1 MCVQHMPVAW
11 VHLPLSS
18 DFATVLQFLQHRYAH
33 VPAQRWVERIQAHE
47 VSFENGDLITLN
59 TPYRGNCRVR
69 YYKSQPQEPKI
80 PFAVQVVYENEHLVV
95 ASKPHFLPVVPGAE
109 FIQESLVY
117 RLREELN
124 LPDLTPAHRL
134 DRDTAGLVL
143 LCKHPAQRG
152 IYQRLFQ
159 SRAVHKRYLAI
170 AHAQAPLPPAETH
183 WAHRIAPAPTP
194 APWFAMSVQPGEA
207 NAMTRVRQGIALKPD
222 KVLLCLEPVTGRKHQ
237 LRVQAAHMGFPL
249 LYDRF
254 YPQMQAK
261 QPDNYDEPLQLLAS
275 ELAFQDPISGEPMH
289 FCSSHTLKHGG
300 ADVLRLPALL
310 C

>member
-1 MCVQHMPVAW
+1 MCAQQMPVAW
-11 VHLPLSS
+11 VHLPFSK

-33 VPAQRWVERIQAHE
+33 VPAQRWVERIQANE
-47 VSFENGDLITLN
+47 VRFENGAPITLS
-59 TPYRGNCRVR
+59 TPYQGNCRVR
-69 YYKSQPQEPKI
+69 YAKSHPQEPRI
-80 PFAVQVVYENEHLVV
+80 PFEVQVVYENEHIVV

-117 RLREELN
+117 RLRQELE
-124 LPDLTPAHRL
+124 LPELSPAHRL

-143 LCKHPAQRG
+143 LCKYPAQRG
-152 IYQRLFQ
+152 AYQRLFQ

-170 AHAQAPLPPAETH
+170 AHTQAPLPPTETQ
-183 WAHRIAPAPTP
+183 WIHRIAPAPTP
-194 APWFAMSVQPGEA
+194 APWFAMSIQPGEA
-207 NAMTRVRQGIALKPD
+207 NAVTQVRHCIALGDNKA
-222 KVLLCLEPVTGRKHQ
+222 LLCLEPITGRKHQ

-254 YPQMQAK
+254 YPHMQPKA
-261 QPDNYDEPLQLLAS
+261 PDNYEEPLQLLAS
-275 ELAFQDPISGEPMH
+275 ELAFRDPISGALLH
-289 FCSSHTLKHGG
+289 FQSPHTLKYGG

>member
-1 MCVQHMPVAW
+1 MCVQHMAVAW

-47 VSFENGDLITLN
+47 VHFENGDPIHLN
-59 TPYRGNCRVR
+59 TPYRSNSRVR
-69 YYKSQPQEPKI
+69 YYKSHSQEPQI
-80 PFAVQVVYENEHLVV
+80 PFDVKVIYENEHLVV

-117 RLREELN
+117 RLRQELD
-124 LPDLTPAHRL
+124 LPELTPAHRL

-143 LCKHPAQRG
+143 LCKHPAERG
-152 IYQRLFQ
+152 TYQHLFQ
-159 SRAVHKRYLAI
+159 SRSVHKRYLAI
-170 AHAQAPLPPAETH
+170 AHTQAPLPPTETQ
-183 WAHRIAPAPTP
+183 WIHRIAPAPTP
-194 APWFAMSVQPGEA
+194 APWFAMSIQPGEA
-207 NAMTRVRQGIALKPD
+207 NAVTQVRHCIALGDNKA
-222 KVLLCLEPVTGRKHQ
+222 LLCLEPVTGRKHQ

-254 YPQMQAK
+254 YPQMHPK
-261 QPDNYDEPLQLLAS
+261 RPDNYDEPLQLLAS

-289 FCSSHTLKHGG
+289 FRSPHTLKYGG